1 MRTTGFTL
9 IELMIVVVII
19 GVLASIAVPNFI
31 RMQVNAKEAAV
42 KSNCHTVQI
51 AAEDFSVQN
60 EGVYAAGLGDALLNG
75 NTIIDLL
82 PQNQRLLNPFSHN
95 RTEPIDGA
103 AGNTGES
110 GYAPVVDTDGTNIG
124 YIITGWGSTRQV
136 CQFTNF

>member
-1 MRTTGFTL
+1 
-9 IELMIVVVII
+9 
-19 GVLASIAVPNFI
+19 
-31 RMQVNAKEAAV
+31 MQVNAKEAAV

-51 AAEDFSVQN
+51 SAEDFSVQN
-60 EGVYAAGLGDALLNG
+60 DGVYAASLGDALLNG

-110 GYAPVVDTDGTNIG
+110 GYAPVVDTDGTHIG